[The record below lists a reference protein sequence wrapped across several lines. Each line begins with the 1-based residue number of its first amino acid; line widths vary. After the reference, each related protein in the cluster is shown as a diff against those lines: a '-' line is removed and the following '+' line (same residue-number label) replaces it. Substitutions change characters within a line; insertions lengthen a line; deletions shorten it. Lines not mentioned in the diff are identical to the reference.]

1 MFVVWNRGQ
10 HLKKGQ
16 SVCVLECVECISFL
30 KHLILEIFGIVH
42 ISVGILLT
50 HIQRYKEYGRP
61 LLKTFLSSTKSGQK
75 NLQSTN
81 RKQTG
86 CIMGIVGAK
95 EYNTRDSPTASVTG
109 GVITVHP
116 VRNPNVW
123 TQFVQSLTRYFTL
136 VYRAVLLAQK
146 KTCLLLL
153 RWRCEVNSSALHVT
167 VQRKRKT

>member
-1 MFVVWNRGQ
+1 M
-10 HLKKGQ
+10 
-16 SVCVLECVECISFL
+16 CVLECVECISFL

-75 NLQSTN
+75 NLQSTFN

-116 VRNPNVW
+116 VRNPNV
-123 TQFVQSLTRYFTL
+123 
-136 VYRAVLLAQK
+136 
-146 KTCLLLL
+146 
-153 RWRCEVNSSALHVT
+153 
-167 VQRKRKT
+167 